1 MNLKNAFRDLK
12 DQLRNGTKTGPFDRK
27 QIRQVFEFA
36 DTRRHIA
43 GLDDPR
49 LKHFL
54 DFAFSLAS
62 KTQSQIFQDAFVLYV
77 LNSKSGGFFCDFG
90 ATNGYD
96 LSNSYALE
104 TSFGWKGICAEP
116 ARNWHEAL
124 KKNRPN
130 ARIETDCVWT
140 ETGLSLTFSE
150 SRHKELST
158 LTDFANSDSHARKRK
173 NSLEYD
179 VTTISLNGLLKKHK
193 APEKFDY
200 LSMDTEGSELAI
212 LQSFDLK
219 KWMPKIL
226 TIEHNYTPSR
236 TAIYDMITAAGYT
249 RVLTDISCFDD
260 WYLAPGYEL
269 PEINSAHIQK

>member
-1 MNLKNAFRDLK
+1 MALNLKTAFRDLK
-12 DQLRNGTKTGPFDRK
+12 DQLRSGTKTGPFDRK
-27 QIRQVFEFA
+27 QIRQIFEFA
-36 DTRRHIA
+36 DTRRNIA
-43 GLDDPR
+43 SLQDPR
-49 LKHFL
+49 LQDFM

-77 LNSKSGGFFCDFG
+77 LGSKTNGYFCDFG

-116 ARNWHEAL
+116 ARNWHQAL

-130 ARIETDCVWT
+130 THVETDCVWT
-140 ETGLSLTFSE
+140 ETGSTLTFSE

-158 LTDFANSDSHARKRK
+158 LTDFADSDSHARKRK
-173 NSLEYD
+173 NSQEYD
-179 VTTISLNGLLKKHK
+179 VTTISLNDMLKKHK
-193 APEKFDY
+193 APKNFDY

-212 LQSFDLK
+212 LKSFDLK
-219 KWMPKIL
+219 KWQPKVL
-226 TIEHNYTPSR
+226 TIEHNYTENR
-236 TAIYDMITAAGYT
+236 IAILDLMTDAGYT

-260 WYLAPGYEL
+260 WFLAPGIEL
-269 PEINSAHIQK
+269 PKIDA